1 MPPTV
6 STPPAAA
13 STPPVVNSPPTS
25 NTQFAVNTPPAV
37 GTPPAVNTPPTITTP
52 PAASTPP
59 PVTTQTTVSTSPPSA
74 STTPAAACLCPPE
87 SPNILINPHFH
98 RHINTAHPTD
108 IRVNVFGS
116 SGFDVTQIDPTTVTF
131 GGAHPVLSFTRHVNR
146 DEWLDETFVFK
157 GTDVQLPP
165 GIIEATI
172 SGNLKDG
179 RSFASSSQVFNRD
192 DSYYGPA
199 RVGQARARQAANPGK
214 LATPI
219 TVLELNALRFGAEI
233 EYPSDTFAAIP
244 TAQAEAPAT
253 PAVVSISR
261 REPVVAGQ
269 RQGPTIPGA
278 LRASMNGYLSHVQA
292 AGPNSSAG
300 AQ

>member
-1 MPPTV
+1 M
-6 STPPAAA
+6 
-13 STPPVVNSPPTS
+13 VNSPPTANS
-25 NTQFAVNTPPAV
+25 PVAVNTTPAV
-37 GTPPAVNTPPTITTP
+37 STLPAVNLSPTITTP
-52 PAASTPP
+52 PAASPPP
-59 PVTTQTTVSTSPPSA
+59 PVTTQATVSTSPPSSSA
-74 STTPAAACLCPPE
+74 NPAATYLYPPE

-131 GGAHPVLSFTRHVNR
+131 GGAHPVLSFTRHINR

-179 RSFASSSQVFNRD
+179 RSFASSSQVFNRN
-192 DSYYGPA
+192 DSYYSPA
-199 RVGQARARQAANPGK
+199 RVEQARARQAANPGK

-219 TVLELNALRFGAEI
+219 PVLELIALRFGAEI
-233 EYPSDTFAAIP
+233 QYPSDTSAAIP

-269 RQGPTIPGA
+269 RKRPAIPGA
-278 LRASMNGYLSHVQA
+278 LRASMNGYLSQIQA
-292 AGPNSSAG
+292 AGPNSSGG